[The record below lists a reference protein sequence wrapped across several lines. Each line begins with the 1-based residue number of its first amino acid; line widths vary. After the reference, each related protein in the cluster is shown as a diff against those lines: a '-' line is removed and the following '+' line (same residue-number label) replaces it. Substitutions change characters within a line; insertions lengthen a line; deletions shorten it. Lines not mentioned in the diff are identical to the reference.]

1 MWKRIELHNH
11 TMESD
16 GSMTVKELA
25 AFMEAHGIPWFSLT
39 DHNTVSGF
47 PDLPPACKDR
57 LQYVC
62 GYELTSYY
70 GHLLCQNVTKSIPS
84 TNCAK
89 TSVQPAECQLLSEI
103 GNGIANHF

>member
-25 AFMEAHGIPWFSLT
+25 AFMEARGSP
-39 DHNTVSGF
+39 GF
-47 PDLPPACKDR
+47 PSRTTTQSPASQICPRPAKTG

-70 GHLLCQNVTKSIPS
+70 GICS
-84 TNCAK
+84 ARM
-89 TSVQPAECQLLSEI
+89 
-103 GNGIANHF
+103 